1 MLLRRLAE
9 NLRMQNWKA
18 VAIEL
23 FVLTSGVFLGLQA
36 ENWNQDRKDRAEA
49 QAYIERLSKDF
60 TAIRDSTRSVIEEL
74 DREIEALSVLSE
86 LAEGDRARNDE
97 EYADFMREIAYYT
110 IPPSRAASYIDILES
125 NNLGLLDD
133 RPLIDLLI
141 RCDNNI
147 QGFWFS
153 HEIRKRME
161 FETGQAYFNLFLDS
175 EGLSFRE
182 ALERTDP
189 ESDSFRRALVMGRL
203 VRLSEKGDFGAIL
216 ECSTE
221 ILNRLATRAE
231 RGGA

>member
-1 MLLRRLAE
+1 
-9 NLRMQNWKA
+9 MQNWKT

-49 QAYIERLSKDF
+49 QAYIERLSNDF
-60 TAIRDSTRSVIEEL
+60 TVIRDSTRSVIEEL
-74 DREIEALSVLSE
+74 DDEIKALAVLSR
-86 LAEGDRARNDE
+86 LAEGNREKTDE
-97 EYADFMREIAYYT
+97 EYTELMQEIAYYT

-125 NNLGLLDD
+125 NKLGLLDD
-133 RPLIDLLI
+133 RSLIDLLI

-161 FETGQAYFNLFLDS
+161 FETGQTYFNLFLDS

-182 ALERTDP
+182 ALERTNP
-189 ESDSFRRALVMGRL
+189 ESDAFRRALVMGRL
-203 VRLSEKGDFGAIL
+203 VRLSEKADFGGIL

-221 ILNRLATRAE
+221 ILDNLATRAD
-231 RGGA
+231 RD